1 VEYLRIR
8 ALIGTL
14 ALAASGGLLLPT
26 VTHAAHSRT
35 SPSSDKR
42 ILLAIVNRD
51 RASHGLLPLRLNSL
65 LTHVA
70 LLHSKDMAAH
80 DYFAHEGEDGSTP
93 FSRMDRAGARYRYA
107 GENLGTDTGSN
118 QIAMLEAIETAMLQ
132 SPGHRANLLRAT
144 FTRVGVGI
152 VTTPDSIYVTEDFAG

>member
-1 VEYLRIR
+1 
-8 ALIGTL
+8 
-14 ALAASGGLLLPT
+14 
-26 VTHAAHSRT
+26 
-35 SPSSDKR
+35 
-42 ILLAIVNRD
+42 
-51 RASHGLLPLRLNSL
+51 
-65 LTHVA
+65 
-70 LLHSKDMAAH
+70 
-80 DYFAHEGEDGSTP
+80 
-93 FSRMDRAGARYRYA
+93 MDRAGARYRYA